1 MKDLSSSPA
10 SMSVVYT
17 IEHVSTIPLRHWH
30 AFVLAVTETFWQLPV
45 RLRPGNM
52 YLPSLN
58 RAADLFP
65 VADVMAFCGD
75 SGGCFWPVNMT
86 IERERSHNTLS
97 IQELDFQHQPCDFF
111 ARIVMVLL
119 HNLCPDSF
127 RIHSSDEG
135 RSWALPLRWIEQH
148 LGLPEQ
154 PTLTAPQPVL
164 KTPVG
169 EGAFD
174 SLLLQ
179 LLSGGERVL
188 SNEDWNAFVLA
199 EFHLYELKRGAEK
212 SGSF

>member
-1 MKDLSSSPA
+1 MRNLSSSPA
-10 SMSVVYT
+10 FRPVIYT
-17 IEHVSTIPLRHWH
+17 IEHVSTVPLHQWH

-45 RLRPGNM
+45 RLRPGNT

-75 SGGCFWPVNMT
+75 TGENAWLTNMT
-86 IERERSHNTLS
+86 IGRQRNCNTLS

-148 LGLPEQ
+148 LGLSEQ
-154 PTLTAPQPVL
+154 LKLTPPQPVL
-164 KTPVG
+164 KTPVSD
-169 EGAFD
+169 GAFD

-188 SNEDWNAFVLA
+188 SNDDWNAFTKA
-199 EFHLYELKRGAEK
+199 EFQLYELKRVAEK
-212 SGSF
+212 TDAL

>member
-1 MKDLSSSPA
+1 MKNQFLRRLPCRLSTPS
-10 SMSVVYT
+10 SMSARFQGDT
-17 IEHVSTIPLRHWH
+17 GML
-30 AFVLAVTETFWQLPV
+30 FWPSQKLSGNCRCVCV
-45 RLRPGNM
+45 RGIRICRRLIAR
-52 YLPSLN
+52 LTCFRL
-58 RAADLFP
+58 
-65 VADVMAFCGD
+65 VDVMAFRGD
-75 SGGCFWPVNMT
+75 TGGSVWPVNMT
-86 IERERSHNTLS
+86 IERERNRNTLS

-119 HNLCPDSF
+119 HNLCPDS

-154 PTLTAPQPVL
+154 PTLTAPQSVL

-179 LLSGGERVL
+179 LLSGGSGAEL
-188 SNEDWNAFVLA
+188 YEDWNARAGGIPSVRTEA
-199 EFHLYELKRGAEK
+199 GRGK
-212 SGSF
+212 I

>member
-1 MKDLSSSPA
+1 M
-10 SMSVVYT
+10 
-17 IEHVSTIPLRHWH
+17 
-30 AFVLAVTETFWQLPV
+30 
-45 RLRPGNM
+45 RLRPGNT

-75 SGGCFWPVNMT
+75 TGGSVWPVNMT
-86 IERERSHNTLS
+86 IERERNRNTLS
-97 IQELDFQHQPCDFF
+97 IRELDFQHQPCDFF

-119 HNLCPDSF
+119 HNQCPGSF

-135 RSWALPLRWIEQH
+135 RSWALPLRWIERH

-164 KTPVG
+164 KTPVRG
-169 EGAFD
+169 DAFD

-188 SNEDWNAFVLA
+188 SNDDWNAFTEA
-199 EFHLYELKRGAEK
+199 EFQLYELKRVAEETDAL
-212 SGSF
+212 

>member
-1 MKDLSSSPA
+1 
-10 SMSVVYT
+10 
-17 IEHVSTIPLRHWH
+17 
-30 AFVLAVTETFWQLPV
+30 
-45 RLRPGNM
+45 
-52 YLPSLN
+52 
-58 RAADLFP
+58 
-65 VADVMAFCGD
+65 MAFCGD

-119 HNLCPDSF
+119 HNLCPGSF

-164 KTPVG
+164 KTSVG

-199 EFHLYELKRGAEK
+199 EFHLYELKRVAET
-212 SGSF
+212 SDSF

>member
-1 MKDLSSSPA
+1 MKNQFSSPA

-17 IEHVSTIPLRHWH
+17 IEHVSTVPLRHWH

-45 RLRPGNM
+45 RLRPGNT

-65 VADVMAFCGD
+65 VADVMAFRGD
-75 SGGCFWPVNMT
+75 TGGSVWPVNMT
-86 IERERSHNTLS
+86 IERERNRNTLS

-119 HNLCPDSF
+119 HNLCPGSF

-135 RSWALPLRWIEQH
+135 RSWALPLRWIERH

-164 KTPVG
+164 KTPVRG
-169 EGAFD
+169 DAFD

-179 LLSGGERVL
+179 LLCGGERVL
-188 SNEDWNAFVLA
+188 SNDDWNAFTEA
-199 EFHLYELKRGAEK
+199 EFQLYELKRVAEETDAL
-212 SGSF
+212 

>member
-1 MKDLSSSPA
+1 
-10 SMSVVYT
+10 
-17 IEHVSTIPLRHWH
+17 
-30 AFVLAVTETFWQLPV
+30 
-45 RLRPGNM
+45 
-52 YLPSLN
+52 
-58 RAADLFP
+58 
-65 VADVMAFCGD
+65 
-75 SGGCFWPVNMT
+75 MT
-86 IERERSHNTLS
+86 IERERNRNTLS

-154 PTLTAPQPVL
+154 PTLTAPQSVL

-199 EFHLYELKRGAEK
+199 EFHLYELKRVAEK
-212 SGSF
+212 SDSF